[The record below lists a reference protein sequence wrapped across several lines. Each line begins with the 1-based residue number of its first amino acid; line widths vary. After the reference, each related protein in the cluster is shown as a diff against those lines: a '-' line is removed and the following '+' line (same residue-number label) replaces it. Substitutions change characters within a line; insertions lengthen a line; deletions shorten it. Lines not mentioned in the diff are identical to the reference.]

1 MAEPWNVWR
10 IKRGSGMKDMTE
22 NSRWEEPLPP
32 ILPSKGRAS
41 FEMSSGTVF
50 HCITSETEKWVETS
64 PTPLSF
70 NLLSFMTPGECMDS
84 VTV

>member
-10 IKRGSGMKDMTE
+10 IKRGTGMKDMKGLGFAWRRRWNASAAINRQ

-50 HCITSETEKWVETS
+50 HCITSETEKVQGS
-64 PTPLSF
+64 QGLHK
-70 NLLSFMTPGECMDS
+70 
-84 VTV
+84 